1 MAPDPAHDPAPEWTS
16 KLDFEVARFCNLA
29 IDDVADGVCHAHVD
43 VDLTRHANPNGVLHG
58 AVLFALVDTS
68 MGAATMNALEG
79 RRCASIDVQLRFLRP
94 VTGGVLRAET
104 RVLRAG
110 RRIVQLDSTVTDDEG
125 RLVGTASGSFAV
137 LYDAP

>member
-1 MAPDPAHDPAPEWTS
+1 MAPEPPADPS
-16 KLDFEVARFCNLA
+16 SNLDFELARYCNLV
-29 IDDVADGVCHAHVD
+29 IDDVADGVCHAHVEI
-43 VDLTRHANPNGVLHG
+43 DLTRHANPNGVLHG

-68 MGAATMNALEG
+68 MGAATMSALGG

-94 VTGGVLRAET
+94 VTGGTLRAVT

-110 RRIVQLDSTVTDDEG
+110 RRIVHLDSAVTDDEG

-137 LYDAP
+137 LDDAP